1 MNQYVWKITS
11 LSTLPNPPAPIVD
24 CAILAKYTVTATSD
38 DVPPITASI
47 DGSTQF
53 SIPTEGEFTPYADL
67 TEEQVLGWI
76 QAEPNLVIN
85 TQANLDG
92 QIESQIS
99 PPVTPSETPLPWQ
112 STLIK
117 RKK

>member
-11 LSTLPNPPAPIVD
+11 MYTLPAPPAPIEN
-24 CAILAKYTVTATSD
+24 CAVLAKYTVTAISD
-38 DVPPITASI
+38 HVPPITASI
-47 DGSTQF
+47 DNSVQF
-53 SIPTEGEFTPYADL
+53 SIPTEGQLTPYADL
-67 TEEQVLGWI
+67 TEEQVLSWI
-76 QAEPNLVIN
+76 QSEPNLIIN

-92 QIESQIS
+92 QIESQIL

-117 RKK
+117 